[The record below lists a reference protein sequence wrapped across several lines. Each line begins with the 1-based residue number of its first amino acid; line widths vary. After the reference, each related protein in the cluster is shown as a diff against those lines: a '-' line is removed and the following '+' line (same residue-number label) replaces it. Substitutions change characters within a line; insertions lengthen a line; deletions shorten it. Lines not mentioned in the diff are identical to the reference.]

1 MDSSPGPCAPSLL
14 MVSTKRRS
22 TRPDIESMKL
32 TWPDRQGTDKAVCV
46 VVACSAFA
54 LAGVLDPNQD
64 QLMCWSR
71 KRKLPRGVEDR
82 VRGRTMGAGVPSRP
96 RSSQTFQM
104 WAVPIR
110 ATPSCQPKGD
120 PIRLGSTQ
128 TSYPQRLLA
137 EALLIFAELL
147 LCEAACHPE
156 T

>member
-1 MDSSPGPCAPSLL
+1 MDSSPGPCCPEFTDGLD
-14 MVSTKRRS
+14 KRRS

-54 LAGVLDPNQD
+54 LAGVLDPDQD
-64 QLMCWSR
+64 QLRCWWR

>member
-54 LAGVLDPNQD
+54 LAGVLDPDQD
-64 QLMCWSR
+64 HLTCWSR

-82 VRGRTMGAGVPSRP
+82 VQGRTKGAEVPSRP

-137 EALLIFAELL
+137 EALLIFAQLL
-147 LCEAACHPE
+147 LCKAACHPE